1 MSNGE
6 MILSI
11 FPNTEV
17 KFYKN
22 LSDMRTVSV
31 KIKDDF
37 YGGIYSEH
45 VFSREWWESEYKK
58 GE

>member
-11 FPNTEV
+11 FPNVEV

-22 LSDMRTVSV
+22 LSDMRMPFGVC
-31 KIKDDF
+31 
-37 YGGIYSEH
+37 GQP
-45 VFSREWWESEYKK
+45 
-58 GE
+58 

>member
-11 FPNTEV
+11 FPNVEG
-17 KFYKN
+17 KWYKN

-37 YGGIYSEH
+37 YGVI
-45 VFSREWWESEYKK
+45 
-58 GE
+58 